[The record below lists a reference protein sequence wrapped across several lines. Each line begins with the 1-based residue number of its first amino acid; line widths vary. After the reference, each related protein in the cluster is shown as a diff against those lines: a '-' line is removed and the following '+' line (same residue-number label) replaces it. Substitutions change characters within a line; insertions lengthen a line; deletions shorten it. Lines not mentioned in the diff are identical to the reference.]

1 MKLLHIADLHIGKRV
16 NGMSMIEEQ
25 ANVIAQLVTIAR
37 DENVAGVLIAGDV
50 FDRPVPS
57 ARHSRRASRSS
68 RVFCEA
74 GIEVFAIPGNHD
86 APQQLSFCSALL
98 ASSGLHIAKAFDGH
112 GQLRSGS
119 GRRRVRIHLLP
130 FVRPTDVRMALS
142 GRSRLHRLA

>member
-57 ARHSRRASRSS
+57 REALETSRRPS
-68 RVFCEA
+68 
-74 GIEVFAIPGNHD
+74 
-86 APQQLSFCSALL
+86 
-98 ASSGLHIAKAFDGH
+98 
-112 GQLRSGS
+112 
-119 GRRRVRIHLLP
+119 
-130 FVRPTDVRMALS
+130 MAT
-142 GRSRLHRLA
+142 